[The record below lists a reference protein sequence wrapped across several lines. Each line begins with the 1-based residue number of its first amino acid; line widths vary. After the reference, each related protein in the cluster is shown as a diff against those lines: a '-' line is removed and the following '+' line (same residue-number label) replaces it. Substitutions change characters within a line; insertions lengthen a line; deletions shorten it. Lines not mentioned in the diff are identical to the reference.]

1 LMKINSFNFLKNNSK
16 IYKNNLRKCSEI
28 FKNLFNIKENFFFNT
43 LSEQYQKNLF
53 LKKIILKKKLH
64 KNILIVGMGGSVL
77 GTKMLSSFFGLDKNY
92 YFLDSL
98 NNSAVND
105 LIRKDLSKFSIF
117 IISKSGQT
125 LETLTNC
132 NIILNNFNKRKKE
145 ISKNFIIISERNSIL
160 FNFAKKNNILFFEH
174 NINLSGRYSV
184 LSEAGLL
191 MFNLDYKKIMQGI
204 NSVLKKDLKKNLI
217 NNAATLLTL
226 ITKSKIDTHV
236 SLIYTHNLL
245 NYGYWHQQLLAE
257 SIGKNGKDFT
267 PIISECPKD
276 HHSIMQL
283 YLDGKRNKFFTFF
296 KTINNKIDQP
306 IKDYFDQKLKK
317 NSLNNIVDAQFNATI
332 KVFKKNLIPF
342 RVILIDQKK
351 PIQSFIS
358 LLVYSMLETTILCKA
373 LDLNPFNQPAV
384 EAIKKET
391 YSLLS

>member
-1 LMKINSFNFLKNNSK
+1 MKINSFNFLKNNSTL
-16 IYKNNLRKCSEI
+16 YKNNSRKCSEI
-28 FKNLFNIKENFFFNT
+28 FKNLIRNKENFFFNT
-43 LSEQYQKNLF
+43 LSYDYQKSIF
-53 LKKIILKKKLH
+53 LKKIFLKKKLH
-64 KNILIVGMGGSVL
+64 KNVLIIGMGGSVL
-77 GTKMLSSFFGLDKNY
+77 GSKMLSSFFGLDKNY

-98 NNSAVND
+98 NNSTVND
-105 LIRKDLSKFSIF
+105 FIKKDLSKFLIF

-125 LETLTNC
+125 IETLTNY
-132 NIILNNFNKRKKE
+132 NIILNNFQKRKKE
-145 ISKNFIIISERNSIL
+145 ISKNFIIISETNSIL
-160 FNFAKKNNILFFEH
+160 FNFARKNNILFFEH

-184 LSEAGLL
+184 LSEVGLL
-191 MFNLDYKKIMQGI
+191 MFNLDYKKIIQGI

-217 NNAATLLTL
+217 KNAATLLTL

-236 SLIYTHNLL
+236 SLIYSHNLM
-245 NYGYWHQQLLAE
+245 NYGYWYQQLLAE

-283 YLDGKRNKFFTFF
+283 YLDGKRNKFFTFI

-306 IKDYFDQKLKK
+306 IKDYFDQKFKK
-317 NSLNNIVDAQFNATI
+317 SSLNNIVDAQFEATLN
-332 KVFKKNLIPF
+332 VFKKNLIPF
-342 RVILIDQKK
+342 RVMLIDQKK
-351 PIQSFIS
+351 PTQSFFS
-358 LLVYSMLETTILCKA
+358 LLVYSMLETAILCKA

>member
-1 LMKINSFNFLKNNSK
+1 MKINSFFFFKNNSK
-16 IYKNNLRKCSEI
+16 VYRNNLRKCSEI

-145 ISKNFIIISERNSIL
+145 ISKNFIIISERNSVL

-191 MFNLDYKKIMQGI
+191 MFNLDYKKIIQGI

-391 YSLLS
+391 YSLLR

>member
-1 LMKINSFNFLKNNSK
+1 MKINSFNFLKNNSRV
-16 IYKNNLRKCSEI
+16 YKNNLRKCSEI
-28 FKNLFNIKENFFFNT
+28 FKNLLNNKENFFFNT
-43 LSEQYQKNLF
+43 LSEGYQKSLF
-53 LKKIILKKKLH
+53 LKRIFLKKRIH

-77 GTKMLSSFFGLDKNY
+77 GTKMLSSFFGLDRNY
-92 YFLDSL
+92 FFLDSL
-98 NNSAVND
+98 NNSTVND
-105 LIRKDLSKFSIF
+105 FIKKDLSKFSIF

-132 NIILNNFNKRKKE
+132 NIILNNFKKIKKE
-145 ISKNFIIISERNSIL
+145 ISKNFIIISEKNSVL
-160 FNFAKKNNILFFEH
+160 HNFARKNNILFFEH
-174 NINLSGRYSV
+174 NVNLSGRYSV

-191 MFNLDYKKIMQGI
+191 MFNLDYKKIIQGI
-204 NSVLKKDLKKNLI
+204 NSVLKRDLKKNLI

-226 ITKSKIDTHV
+226 MKKSKIDTHV
-236 SLIYTHNLL
+236 SLIYSHNLL
-245 NYGYWHQQLLAE
+245 NYGFWHQQLLAE

-283 YLDGKRNKFFTFF
+283 YLEGKRNKFFTFF
-296 KTINNKIDQP
+296 KTINSKIDQP
-306 IKDYFDQKLKK
+306 ITDYFDQKFKK
-317 NSLNNIVDAQFNATI
+317 SSLDNIVDAQFKATI
-332 KVFKKNLIPF
+332 NVFKKNLIPF
-342 RVILIDQKK
+342 RVILIDQTK

-358 LLVYSMLETTILCKA
+358 LLVYSMLETAILCKA

>member
-1 LMKINSFNFLKNNSK
+1 MKINSFNFFKNNSK

-28 FKNLFNIKENFFFNT
+28 FKNLFSIKENFFFNT

-77 GTKMLSSFFGLDKNY
+77 GTKMLYSFFGLDKNY

-145 ISKNFIIISERNSIL
+145 ISKNFIIISERNSVL

-191 MFNLDYKKIMQGI
+191 MFNLDYKKIIQGI

-391 YSLLS
+391 YSLLR

>member
-1 LMKINSFNFLKNNSK
+1 MKINSFNFLKNNL
-16 IYKNNLRKCSEI
+16 IAYKNNLRKCSEL
-28 FKNLFNIKENFFFNT
+28 FKNLLNNKENFFLNT
-43 LSEQYQKNLF
+43 LSEEYQKSLF
-53 LKKIILKKKLH
+53 LKRIVLKKRIH

-77 GTKMLSSFFGLDKNY
+77 GTKMLSSFFGLDNNY

-98 NNSAVND
+98 NNSTVND
-105 LIRKDLSKFSIF
+105 FIKKDLSKFSIF
-117 IISKSGQT
+117 IISKTGRT

-132 NIILNNFNKRKKE
+132 NIILNNFKKVKKE
-145 ISKNFIIISERNSIL
+145 ISKNFIIISERNSGL
-160 FNFAKKNNILFFEH
+160 HNFAKKNNILFFEH
-174 NINLSGRYSV
+174 NVNLSGRYSV
-184 LSEAGLL
+184 LSDAGLL
-191 MFNLDYKKIMQGI
+191 MFNLDYKKITQGI

-226 ITKSKIDTHV
+226 ITKSNIDTHV
-236 SLIYTHNLL
+236 SLIYSHNLL
-245 NYGYWHQQLLAE
+245 NYGFWHQQLLAE

-283 YLDGKRNKFFTFF
+283 YLGGKRNKFFTFF

-306 IKDYFDQKLKK
+306 ITDYFDQKFKK
-317 NSLNNIVDAQFNATI
+317 SSLDNIVDAQFNATI
-332 KVFKKNLIPF
+332 NVFKKNLIPF

-358 LLVYSMLETTILCKA
+358 LLVYSMLETAILCKA

>member
-1 LMKINSFNFLKNNSK
+1 MKVNSFNFVKNNSTL
-16 IYKNNLRKCSEI
+16 YKNNLRKCTEI
-28 FKNLFNIKENFFFNT
+28 FKNLLNNKENFFFNT
-43 LSEQYQKNLF
+43 LSEEYQKSLF
-53 LKKIILKKKLH
+53 FKKKSLKKKLH
-64 KNILIVGMGGSVL
+64 KNILVVGMGGSVL
-77 GTKMLSSFFGLDKNY
+77 GAKMLSSFFGLDKNY
-92 YFLDSL
+92 YFLDNL
-98 NNSAVND
+98 NIYTVNSF
-105 LIRKDLSKFSIF
+105 IKKDLSKFSIF

-132 NIILNNFNKRKKE
+132 NIILNSFKKRKRN
-145 ISKNFIIISERNSIL
+145 ISKNFIIISEKNSIL
-160 FNFAKKNNILFFEH
+160 FNFARKNNILFFEH
-174 NINLSGRYSV
+174 NTNLSGRYSI
-184 LSEAGLL
+184 LSDSGLL
-191 MFNLDYKKIMQGI
+191 MFNLDYKKIIQGI
-204 NSVLKKDLKKNLI
+204 NSVLKKNLKKDLI

-226 ITKSKIDTHV
+226 MTRSKIDIHV
-236 SLIYTHNLL
+236 SLIYSHNLL

-296 KTINNKIDQP
+296 KTINSKSDQP
-306 IKDYFDQKLKK
+306 IKDYFDQKFKK
-317 NSLNNIVDAQFNATI
+317 SSPNNIVDAQFNATI

-342 RVILIDQKK
+342 RVIFIDQKK

-358 LLVYSMLETTILCKA
+358 LLVYSMLETAILCKA

>member
-1 LMKINSFNFLKNNSK
+1 MKINSFNFLKNNS
-16 IYKNNLRKCSEI
+16 ITYKNNLRKCSE
-28 FKNLFNIKENFFFNT
+28 LFNNLLNNKENFFLNT
-43 LSEQYQKNLF
+43 LSEEYQKSLF
-53 LKKIILKKKLH
+53 LKRIVLKKRIH

-77 GTKMLSSFFGLDKNY
+77 GTKMLSSFFGLDRNY

-98 NNSAVND
+98 NNSTVND
-105 LIRKDLSKFSIF
+105 FIKKDLSKFSIF
-117 IISKSGQT
+117 IISKSGRT

-132 NIILNNFNKRKKE
+132 NIILNKFKKIKKE
-145 ISKNFIIISERNSIL
+145 ISKNFIIISEKNSVL
-160 FNFAKKNNILFFEH
+160 HNFARKNNILFFEH
-174 NINLSGRYSV
+174 NVNLSGRYSV

-191 MFNLDYKKIMQGI
+191 MFNLDYKKIIQGI
-204 NSVLKKDLKKNLI
+204 NFVLKKDLKINLI

-226 ITKSKIDTHV
+226 MTKSKIDTHV
-236 SLIYTHNLL
+236 SLIYSHNLL
-245 NYGYWHQQLLAE
+245 NYGFWHQQLLAE

-276 HHSIMQL
+276 HHSLMQL
-283 YLDGKRNKFFTFF
+283 YLGGKRNKFFTFI

-306 IKDYFDQKLKK
+306 ITDYFDQKFKK
-317 NSLNNIVDAQFNATI
+317 SSLENIVDAQFNATMN
-332 KVFKKNLIPF
+332 VFKKNLIPF

-358 LLVYSMLETTILCKA
+358 LLVYSMLETAILCKA

>member
-1 LMKINSFNFLKNNSK
+1 MKINSFNFLKNNS
-16 IYKNNLRKCSEI
+16 ITYKNNLRKCSEI
-28 FKNLFNIKENFFFNT
+28 FKNLLNNKENFFLNT
-43 LSEQYQKNLF
+43 LSEEYQKSLF
-53 LKKIILKKKLH
+53 LKRIVLKKRIH

-98 NNSAVND
+98 NNSTVND
-105 LIRKDLSKFSIF
+105 FIKKDLSKFSIF

-132 NIILNNFNKRKKE
+132 NIILNNFQKRKKE
-145 ISKNFIIISERNSIL
+145 ISKNFIIISETNSIL
-160 FNFAKKNNILFFEH
+160 FNFARKNNILFFEH

-191 MFNLDYKKIMQGI
+191 MFNLDYKKIIQGI

-217 NNAATLLTL
+217 KNAATLLTL

-236 SLIYTHNLL
+236 SLIYSHNLI

-283 YLDGKRNKFFTFF
+283 YLGGKRNKFFTFF

-306 IKDYFDQKLKK
+306 IADYFDQKFKK
-317 NSLNNIVDAQFNATI
+317 SSLDNIVHAQFNATI
-332 KVFKKNLIPF
+332 NVFKKNLIPF

-358 LLVYSMLETTILCKA
+358 LLVYSMLETAILCKA

>member
-1 LMKINSFNFLKNNSK
+1 MKIKSFNFLKNNS
-16 IYKNNLRKCSEI
+16 ILYKNNLRKCSEI
-28 FKNLFNIKENFFFNT
+28 FKNLLRNKENFFFNT
-43 LSEQYQKNLF
+43 LSNDYQKSIF
-53 LKKIILKKKLH
+53 LKKIFLKKKLH
-64 KNILIVGMGGSVL
+64 KDILIIGMGGSVL
-77 GTKMLSSFFGLDKNY
+77 GSKMLSSFFGFDKNY

-98 NNSAVND
+98 NNSTVND
-105 LIRKDLSKFSIF
+105 FIKKDLSKFSIF

-132 NIILNNFNKRKKE
+132 NIIFNNFKKRKKE

-160 FNFAKKNNILFFEH
+160 FNFARKNNILFFEH

-191 MFNLDYKKIMQGI
+191 MFDLDYKKIIQGV
-204 NSVLKKDLKKNLI
+204 NSVLRKDLKKNLI
-217 NNAATLLTL
+217 KNAATLLTL

-236 SLIYTHNLL
+236 SLIYSNNLI
-245 NYGYWHQQLLAE
+245 NYGYWHQQLVAE
-257 SIGKNGKDFT
+257 SIGKNGRDFT

-283 YLDGKRNKFFTFF
+283 YLDGKRNKFFTFI

-306 IKDYFDQKLKK
+306 IKDYFDQKFKK
-317 NSLNNIVDAQFNATI
+317 SSLNNIVDAQFNATLN
-332 KVFKKNLIPF
+332 VFKKNLIPL
-342 RVILIDQKK
+342 RIILIDQKK
-351 PIQSFIS
+351 PIQSFVS
-358 LLVYSMLETTILCKA
+358 LIVYSMLETAILCKA

>member
-1 LMKINSFNFLKNNSK
+1 MKINSFNFLKNNSK

-53 LKKIILKKKLH
+53 LKKRVLKKKLH

-77 GTKMLSSFFGLDKNY
+77 GAKMLSSFFGLDKNY

-184 LSEAGLL
+184 LSEVGLL

-204 NSVLKKDLKKNLI
+204 SSVLKKDLKKNLI

-358 LLVYSMLETTILCKA
+358 LLVYSMLETAILCKA

>member
-1 LMKINSFNFLKNNSK
+1 MKIKSFNFLKNNS
-16 IYKNNLRKCSEI
+16 ITYKNNLKKCSEI
-28 FKNLFNIKENFFFNT
+28 FKNLLNNKENFFFST
-43 LSEQYQKNLF
+43 LSEEFQKSLF
-53 LKKIILKKKLH
+53 LKRIVLKKRIH

-92 YFLDSL
+92 YFLDNL
-98 NNSAVND
+98 NNSTVND
-105 LIRKDLSKFSIF
+105 FIKKDLSKFSIF

-132 NIILNNFNKRKKE
+132 NIILNNFKKIKKE
-145 ISKNFIIISERNSIL
+145 ISKNFIIISEKNSVL
-160 FNFAKKNNILFFEH
+160 HNFARKNNILFFEH
-174 NINLSGRYSV
+174 NVNLSGRYSV

-191 MFNLDYKKIMQGI
+191 MFNLDYKKIIQGI

-226 ITKSKIDTHV
+226 MTKSRIDTHV
-236 SLIYTHNLL
+236 SLIYSHNLL
-245 NYGYWHQQLLAE
+245 NYGFWHQQLLAE

-283 YLDGKRNKFFTFF
+283 YLGGKRNKFFTFF

-306 IKDYFDQKLKK
+306 ITDYFDQKFKK
-317 NSLNNIVDAQFNATI
+317 SSLDNIVDAQFNATI
-332 KVFKKNLIPF
+332 NVFKKNLIPF

-358 LLVYSMLETTILCKA
+358 LLVYSMLETAILCKA

>member
-1 LMKINSFNFLKNNSK
+1 MKINSFNFLKSDST

-28 FKNLFNIKENFFFNT
+28 FKNLFNNKENFFFNT
-43 LSEQYQKNLF
+43 LSEDYQKRLY
-53 LKKIILKKKLH
+53 LKKVLLKKKSH
-64 KNILIVGMGGSVL
+64 KNNLIIGMGGSVL
-77 GTKMLSSFFGLDKNY
+77 GSKMLSSFFGLDKNY
-92 YFLDSL
+92 FFLDSL
-98 NNSAVND
+98 NNSTVNNF
-105 LIRKDLSKFSIF
+105 IKKDLSKFSIF
-117 IISKSGQT
+117 VISKSGQT

-132 NIILNNFNKRKKE
+132 NIILNNFKKRKKE
-145 ISKNFIIISERNSIL
+145 ISKNFIIISEKNSIL

-191 MFNLDYKKIMQGI
+191 MFNLNYKKIIQGI
-204 NSVLKKDLKKNLI
+204 NSVLKKNLKKDLI

-226 ITKSKIDTHV
+226 MKKSKIDTHV
-236 SLIYTHNLL
+236 SLIYSHNLI
-245 NYGYWHQQLLAE
+245 NYGYWYQQLLAE

-351 PIQSFIS
+351 PIQSFVS
-358 LLVYSMLETTILCKA
+358 LLVYSMLETAILCKA

>member
-1 LMKINSFNFLKNNSK
+1 MKINSFNFLKNNS
-16 IYKNNLRKCSEI
+16 ITYKNNLRKCSEI
-28 FKNLFNIKENFFFNT
+28 FKNLLNNKENFFLNT
-43 LSEQYQKNLF
+43 LSEGYQKSLF
-53 LKKIILKKKLH
+53 LKRIFLKKRIH

-77 GTKMLSSFFGLDKNY
+77 GTKMLSSFFGLDRNY
-92 YFLDSL
+92 FFLDNL
-98 NNSAVND
+98 NNSTVND
-105 LIRKDLSKFSIF
+105 FIKKDLSKFSIF

-132 NIILNNFNKRKKE
+132 NIILNNFKNIKKK
-145 ISKNFIIISERNSIL
+145 ISKNFIIISEKNSVL
-160 FNFAKKNNILFFEH
+160 HNFARKNNILFFEH
-174 NINLSGRYSV
+174 NVNLSGRYSV
-184 LSEAGLL
+184 LSEVGLL
-191 MFNLDYKKIMQGI
+191 MFNLDYKKIIQGI

-226 ITKSKIDTHV
+226 MTKSKIDTHV
-236 SLIYTHNLL
+236 SLIYSHNLL
-245 NYGYWHQQLLAE
+245 NYGFWHQQLLAE

-283 YLDGKRNKFFTFF
+283 YLGGKRNKFFTFF

-306 IKDYFDQKLKK
+306 ITDYFDQKFKK
-317 NSLNNIVDAQFNATI
+317 SSLDNIVDAQFNATI
-332 KVFKKNLIPF
+332 NVFKKNLIPF

-358 LLVYSMLETTILCKA
+358 LLVYSMLETAILCKA

>member
-1 LMKINSFNFLKNNSK
+1 MEINSFNFLKNNST

-28 FKNLFNIKENFFFNT
+28 FKNLLNNKENFFFNT
-43 LSEQYQKNLF
+43 LSEDYQKRLF
-53 LKKIILKKKLH
+53 LKKIVLKKKLQ
-64 KNILIVGMGGSVL
+64 KNILVIGMGGSVL
-77 GTKMLSSFFGLDKNY
+77 GSKMLSSFFGLDKNY
-92 YFLDSL
+92 FFLDSL
-98 NNSAVND
+98 NNSTVNNF
-105 LIRKDLSKFSIF
+105 IKRDLSKFSIF

-132 NIILNNFNKRKKE
+132 NIILNNFKKRKKE
-145 ISKNFIIISERNSIL
+145 ISKNFIIISERDSIL
-160 FNFAKKNNILFFEH
+160 FNFARKNNILFFEH

-191 MFNLDYKKIMQGI
+191 MFNLDYMKIIQGI
-204 NSVLKKDLKKNLI
+204 NSVFKNDLKKNLI
-217 NNAATLLTL
+217 NNAATLLTF

-236 SLIYTHNLL
+236 SLIYSNNLL

-306 IKDYFDQKLKK
+306 IKDYFDLKFK
-317 NSLNNIVDAQFNATI
+317 KSSLNNIVDAQFNATI

-342 RVILIDQKK
+342 RVIFIDQKK

-358 LLVYSMLETTILCKA
+358 LLVYSMLETAILCKA

>member
-1 LMKINSFNFLKNNSK
+1 MKINSFNFFKNNSK

-28 FKNLFNIKENFFFNT
+28 FKNLFSIKENFFFNT

-145 ISKNFIIISERNSIL
+145 ISKNFIIISERNSVL

-191 MFNLDYKKIMQGI
+191 MFNLDYKKIIQGI

-358 LLVYSMLETTILCKA
+358 LLVYSMLETIILCKA

-391 YSLLS
+391 YSLLR

>member
-1 LMKINSFNFLKNNSK
+1 MKINSFNFLKNNS
-16 IYKNNLRKCSEI
+16 ITYKNNLRKCSEI
-28 FKNLFNIKENFFFNT
+28 FKNLLYNKENFFLNT
-43 LSEQYQKNLF
+43 LSEDYQKSLF
-53 LKKIILKKKLH
+53 LKRIFLKKRIH

-92 YFLDSL
+92 YFLDNL
-98 NNSAVND
+98 NNSTVND
-105 LIRKDLSKFSIF
+105 FIKKDLSKFSIF

-132 NIILNNFNKRKKE
+132 NIILNNFKKIKKE
-145 ISKNFIIISERNSIL
+145 ISKNFIIISEKNTVL
-160 FNFAKKNNILFFEH
+160 HNFARKNNILFFEH
-174 NINLSGRYSV
+174 NVNLSGRYSV

-191 MFNLDYKKIMQGI
+191 MFNLDYKKIIQGI

-226 ITKSKIDTHV
+226 MTKSRIDTHV
-236 SLIYTHNLL
+236 SLIYSHNLL
-245 NYGYWHQQLLAE
+245 NFGFWHQQLLAE

-283 YLDGKRNKFFTFF
+283 YLGGKRNKFFTFF

-306 IKDYFDQKLKK
+306 ITDYFDQKFKK
-317 NSLNNIVDAQFNATI
+317 SSLDNIVDTQFNATI
-332 KVFKKNLIPF
+332 NVFKKNLIPF

-358 LLVYSMLETTILCKA
+358 LLVYSMLETAILCKA

>member
-1 LMKINSFNFLKNNSK
+1 MKINSFNFSNNNSI

-28 FKNLFNIKENFFFNT
+28 FKDLLDNKENFFLNT
-43 LSEQYQKNLF
+43 LSDEFQKSLS
-53 LKKIILKKKLH
+53 LQKKFLKKKLH
-64 KNILIVGMGGSVL
+64 KNILVVGVGGSVL
-77 GTKMLSSFFGLDKNY
+77 GSKMLSSFFKLDKNY
-92 YFLDSL
+92 NFLDNL
-98 NNSAVND
+98 NNPIAID
-105 LIRKDLSKFSIF
+105 FIKKDLSKFSIF

-132 NIILNNFNKRKKE
+132 NIILNNFKKRKKE
-145 ISKNFIIISERNSIL
+145 ISKNFIIISERNSVL

-191 MFNLDYKKIMQGI
+191 MFNLDYKKIIQGI
-204 NSVLKKDLKKNLI
+204 NSVLKNGLKKNLI

-226 ITKSKIDTHV
+226 MTKSKIDTHV
-236 SLIYTHNLL
+236 SLIYSHSLL
-245 NYGYWHQQLLAE
+245 NYGYWYQQLLAE

-283 YLDGKRNKFFTFF
+283 YLDGKRNKFFTFY

-306 IKDYFDQKLKK
+306 IKDYFDLKFK
-317 NSLNNIVDAQFNATI
+317 KSSLNNIVDAQFNATI

-351 PIQSFIS
+351 STQSFIS
-358 LLVYSMLETTILCKA
+358 LLVYSMLETAVLCKA

>member
-1 LMKINSFNFLKNNSK
+1 
-16 IYKNNLRKCSEI
+16 
-28 FKNLFNIKENFFFNT
+28 
-43 LSEQYQKNLF
+43 LSVQYQKNLF

-64 KNILIVGMGGSVL
+64 KNILIVGMGGSVI

-98 NNSAVND
+98 NKSAVNN

-145 ISKNFIIISERNSIL
+145 TSKNFIIISERNSIL

-174 NINLSGRYSV
+174 NTNLSGRYSV

-267 PIISECPKD
+267 PMISECPKD

-296 KTINNKIDQP
+296 KTINK
-306 IKDYFDQKLKK
+306 
-317 NSLNNIVDAQFNATI
+317 
-332 KVFKKNLIPF
+332 
-342 RVILIDQKK
+342 
-351 PIQSFIS
+351 
-358 LLVYSMLETTILCKA
+358 MLHSSE
-373 LDLNPFNQPAV
+373 
-384 EAIKKET
+384 
-391 YSLLS
+391 

>member
-1 LMKINSFNFLKNNSK
+1 MKINSFNFLKNNSK
-16 IYKNNLRKCSEI
+16 IYKNNLRTCSEI

-191 MFNLDYKKIMQGI
+191 MFNLDYKKIIQGI

-358 LLVYSMLETTILCKA
+358 LLVYSMLETAILCKA

>member
-1 LMKINSFNFLKNNSK
+1 MKINSFNFLKNNSK
-16 IYKNNLRKCSEI
+16 IYKNNLRTCSEI

-191 MFNLDYKKIMQGI
+191 MFNLDYKKIIQGI

-236 SLIYTHNLL
+236 SLIYAHNLL

-358 LLVYSMLETTILCKA
+358 LLVYSMLETAILCKA

>member
-1 LMKINSFNFLKNNSK
+1 MKINSFNFLKNNSK

-53 LKKIILKKKLH
+53 LKKIVLKKKLH

-77 GTKMLSSFFGLDKNY
+77 GAKMLSSFFGLDKNY

-358 LLVYSMLETTILCKA
+358 LLVYSMLETAILCKA

>member
-1 LMKINSFNFLKNNSK
+1 MKINSFNYLKNNSI

-28 FKNLFNIKENFFFNT
+28 FKNLFNNKENFFFNT
-43 LSEQYQKNLF
+43 LSEDFQKRLF
-53 LKKIILKKKLH
+53 SKKIILKKKLH
-64 KNILIVGMGGSVL
+64 KNILIIGMGGSVL
-77 GTKMLSSFFGLDKNY
+77 GSKMISSFFGLDKNY
-92 YFLDSL
+92 FFLDSL
-98 NNSAVND
+98 NNFTVNNF
-105 LIRKDLSKFSIF
+105 IKKDLSKFSIF
-117 IISKSGQT
+117 VISKSGQT
-125 LETLTNC
+125 FETLTNC
-132 NIILNNFNKRKKE
+132 NIILNNFKKRKKQ

-160 FNFAKKNNILFFEH
+160 FNFARKNNILFFEH

-191 MFNLDYKKIMQGI
+191 MFNLDYKKIIQGI
-204 NSVLKKDLKKNLI
+204 NFVVKNDLKKNLI

-226 ITKSKIDTHV
+226 MTKSKIDTHV
-236 SLIYTHNLL
+236 SLIYSHNLL

-306 IKDYFDQKLKK
+306 IKDYFDLKFK
-317 NSLNNIVDAQFNATI
+317 KSSLNNIVDAQFNATI

-342 RVILIDQKK
+342 RVIFIDQKK

-358 LLVYSMLETTILCKA
+358 LLVYSMLETAILCKA